1 MSVTNTAPRQANPVR
16 PSPLFLLV
24 IASTVLGGWLCIAR
38 PFGNDGIAVFVFV
51 LAGWIL
57 SLILHEFAHAFTAWR
72 GGDNSVIDKGYLSLD
87 PRLYADPLTSIALPL
102 LFVVMGGLG
111 LPGGAVWINRR
122 ALRSPMTVSL
132 VSLAGPAT
140 NLVFAA
146 ACLIPL
152 ARNWFGVAEQ
162 PVFAPALAFLGFLQV
177 VAFVLNMLPVP
188 GLDGYGA
195 LEPHL
200 IGQVRAF
207 LAPLSRWGILILIGI
222 LFYVD
227 PARDAF
233 WDTILSIVEAFSVSG
248 RLALDGWALFRFW
261 T

>member
-1 MSVTNTAPRQANPVR
+1 MNALDTAARRASPVR

-24 IASTVLGGWLCIAR
+24 LAATAFGAWLCVAR
-38 PFGNDGIAVFVFV
+38 PISDGVAVFVFV
-51 LAGWIL
+51 LAGWVL
-57 SLILHEFAHAFTAWR
+57 SLILHEFAHAYTAWR
-72 GGDNSVIDKGYLSLD
+72 GGDLSVASKGYLSLD
-87 PRLYADPLTSIALPL
+87 PRRYTDPLTSIALPL
-102 LFVVMGGLG
+102 LFLVIGGIG

-122 ALRSPMTVSL
+122 ALRSPLTVSL

-140 NLVFAA
+140 NLIFAA

-152 ARNWFGVAEQ
+152 SNGLVDEADY
-162 PVFAPALAFLGFLQV
+162 PVLVQALAFLGFLQI

-200 IGQVRAF
+200 PRQLREL
-207 LAPLSRWGILILIGI
+207 LAPLSRWGILILIGV

-227 PARDAF
+227 PARRAF
-233 WDTILSIVEAFSVSG
+233 WDAILAIMDAFSVSSD
-248 RLALDGWALFRFW
+248 LALDGWDLFRFW
-261 T
+261 N

>member
-1 MSVTNTAPRQANPVR
+1 MNALDTAARRAAPIR

-24 IASTVLGGWLCIAR
+24 VAATAFGGWLCIAR
-38 PFGNDGIAVFVFV
+38 PISDGVAVFVFV

-57 SLILHEFAHAFTAWR
+57 SLILHEFAHAYTAWR
-72 GGDNSVIDKGYLSLD
+72 GGDLSVASKGYLSLD

-102 LFVVMGGLG
+102 LFLVMGGLG

-122 ALRSPMTVSL
+122 ALRSPLTASL
-132 VSLAGPAT
+132 VSLAGPTT

-146 ACLIPL
+146 ACLLPL
-152 ARNWFGVAEQ
+152 ANGLVNEGEH
-162 PVFAPALAFLGFLQV
+162 PVLAPALAFLGFLQV

-200 IGQVRAF
+200 PRQLQEL
-207 LAPLSRWGILILIGI
+207 LAPLRRWGILILIGV
-222 LFYVD
+222 LFYVE

-233 WDTILSIVEAFSVSG
+233 WDTIISIVDAFSVSG
-248 RLALDGWALFRFW
+248 GLALDGWDLFRFW
-261 T
+261 R